1 MSAYCTK
8 ADIYPD
14 QIATAIV
21 VKLTD
26 DTGLKTEM
34 DDDTEAVVDKA
45 ITDASA
51 EIDGYAQKIYTVP
64 LTPVP
69 DLIVKYCVDIAI
81 YNMYARR
88 DNPVPETRR
97 DRYYQAVAY
106 LKLVTKGEAALG
118 AATPPTEVSSPNE
131 VVISSNT
138 GLFTRTNLEGF

>member
-21 VKLTD
+21 IKITD
-26 DTGLKTEM
+26 DSGTKTVMDAGL
-34 DDDTEAVVDKA
+34 EAIVNKA
-45 ITDASA
+45 ITDASS

-64 LTPVP
+64 LSPVP
-69 DLIVKYCVDIAI
+69 DLIKKYAVDMAI
-81 YNMYARR
+81 YNLYARR

-97 DRYYQAVAY
+97 DRYYQAIAY

-118 AATPPTEVSSPNE
+118 ATTPAEVSPPNE
-131 VVISSNT
+131 VEITSNT
-138 GLFTRTNLEGF
+138 GLFTRTNLESF